1 MTRRMLGFTLSALLA
16 GAGLAQTG
24 FAQTRSDKRA
34 DNQQKRID
42 NGKADGSLNE
52 KEAARLQKQNDALD
66 RKIERD
72 KVDGGGYTKR
82 EKARN
87 EARQDRQSRR
97 IAKQR
102 HDKQ

>member
-1 MTRRMLGFTLSALLA
+1 M
-16 GAGLAQTG
+16 QTG
-24 FAQTRSDKRA
+24 FAQTRSDKRS
-34 DNQQKRID
+34 DNQQKRIND
-42 NGKADGSLNE
+42 GKADGSLND

-66 RKIERD
+66 KKLERD

-87 EARQDRQSRR
+87 EVRQDRQSHR

-102 HDKQ
+102 HDKK

>member
-1 MTRRMLGFTLSALLA
+1 MTKKILGITMSAFLMA
-16 GAGLAQTG
+16 GMG
-24 FAQTRSDKRA
+24 FAQTRADKRE

-42 NGKADGSLNE
+42 KSVANGSLNPA
-52 KEAARLQKQNDALD
+52 EAERLQKQHDALD
-66 RKIERD
+66 KKIEKD

-82 EKARN
+82 EKAKN

-97 IAKQR
+97 IYKQK